1 MTEIRTTG
9 GAECKDDIAKFCATV
24 PQARGMLAKCLDQHH
39 DELSAG
45 CKALASKARSA
56 GSAPSAPGGAAGAAG
71 AAASSGAAA
80 PPAAG
85 APKPA
90 AATPAAKPAPPDAGK

>member
-9 GAECKDDIAKFCATV
+9 GGECKDDIAKFCATV

-39 DELSAG
+39 AELSEG
-45 CKALASKARSA
+45 CKALASKAGA
-56 GSAPSAPGGAAGAAG
+56 AAGAAPAAPTGASPAATG
-71 AAASSGAAA
+71 AAGGAAS
-80 PPAAG
+80 G

-90 AATPAAKPAPPDAGK
+90 APPPAAKPAPDAGK